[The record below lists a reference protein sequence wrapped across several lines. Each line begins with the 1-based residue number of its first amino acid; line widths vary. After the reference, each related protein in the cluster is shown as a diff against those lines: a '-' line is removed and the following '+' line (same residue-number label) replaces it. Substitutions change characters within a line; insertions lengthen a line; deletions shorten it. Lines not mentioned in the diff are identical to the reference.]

1 MHGIQRERRHSSR
14 HDTGVGVSRVVV
26 RYADGRVMNF
36 VPDARRPPSTRT
48 TSGAEKDPD
57 PRRLHRGVVR
67 HQHQAG
73 LLGRPTSAPGR
84 RHQGRRCSGRSNPP

>member
-36 VPDARRPPSTRT
+36 VPDARRPSFHEDDVLELKKILTRAAAT
-48 TSGAEKDPD
+48 AEWSDINT
-57 PRRLHRGVVR
+57 RLGF
-67 HQHQAG
+67 
-73 LLGRPTSAPGR
+73 
-84 RHQGRRCSGRSNPP
+84 